1 MPVSQV
7 VSQRL
12 EADRSFSLYLIVW
25 LCLALA
31 SLSYIAV
38 ALFRPDLVTQAR
50 LPGMT
55 VNDPR
60 TARIDAS
67 SSQGVVLERGLTEV
81 RTQLSDIQLKVM
93 RGELREQELAARLA
107 VIESRIEELSAAQGP
122 RPVAAQQTTP
132 PAPPAPVAQ
141 QQTTAP
147 AARVAAAQPPAAQ
160 PKAAAAPQVLN
171 RAADADAA
179 EADAA
184 KAQPKQK
191 GTSSVETASVRR
203 DVPPFGSP
211 EVSKAERTAAAAPER
226 AEREEPPV
234 GIQLGGAP
242 SLDSLRLNWSI
253 LSDRH
258 ADALGNLQPRYVT
271 SDALGSTSFNLVA
284 GPMPNRAE
292 AIRVCAKLRNQGVTC
307 RLTAYQGSSL

>member
-1 MPVSQV
+1 MSQV
-7 VSQRL
+7 VSSRI

-38 ALFRPDLVTQAR
+38 ALFRPDLLTQAR
-50 LPGMT
+50 LPGLT
-55 VNDPR
+55 ANDTRP
-60 TARIDAS
+60 ARIDAS
-67 SSQGVVLERGLTEV
+67 ASQGVVLERGLTEV
-81 RTQLSDIQLKVM
+81 RTQLSDVQLKVM

-107 VIESRIEELSAAQGP
+107 VIEARVEELSASQAQRSG
-122 RPVAAQQTTP
+122 
-132 PAPPAPVAQ
+132 APTPAPVAQ
-141 QQTTAP
+141 QQTPPA
-147 AARVAAAQPPAAQ
+147 AARVAAAQPPSASPGPAQ

-191 GTSSVETASVRR
+191 ATSPVETASVRR

-211 EVSKAERTAAAAPER
+211 EVNRAEKAAAAERPEQR
-226 AEREEPPV
+226 DETAI

-307 RLTAYQGSSL
+307 RLTAFQGSSL

>member
-1 MPVSQV
+1 MSQV
-7 VSQRL
+7 VSSRF

-38 ALFRPDLVTQAR
+38 ALVRPDLLTQAR
-50 LPGMT
+50 LPGLAAG
-55 VNDPR
+55 DSR

-67 SSQGVVLERGLTEV
+67 ASQGVVLERGLTEV
-81 RTQLSDIQLKVM
+81 RTQLSEIQLKVM

-107 VIESRIEELSAAQGP
+107 VIESRIEELSAGQAQ
-122 RPVAAQQTTP
+122 RPVAAQPQTQ
-132 PAPPAPVAQ
+132 APAPVAQ
-141 QQTTAP
+141 QQTPP
-147 AARVAAAQPPAAQ
+147 AARVAAAQPPAPAQ
-160 PKAAAAPQVLN
+160 PKAAAVPQVLN
-171 RAADADAA
+171 RASDADAA

-191 GTSSVETASVRR
+191 GTSTVETASVRR

-211 EVSKAERTAAAAPER
+211 DVSRAEKSATAAPER
-226 AEREEPPV
+226 TEREEAPV

-258 ADALGNLQPRYVT
+258 ADALGSLQPRYVT
-271 SDALGSTSFNLVA
+271 SDALGSTSYNLVA

-307 RLTAYQGSSL
+307 RLTAFQGSSL

>member
-7 VSQRL
+7 VSSRF

-107 VIESRIEELSAAQGP
+107 VIESRIEELSAAQP
-122 RPVAAQQTTP
+122 QRPVAP
-132 PAPPAPVAQ
+132 PQPTPPAPVAQ
-141 QQTTAP
+141 QPTPAP
-147 AARVAAAQPPAAQ
+147 TARVAAAQPPATQ
-160 PKAAAAPQVLN
+160 PRPAAVPQVLN

-211 EVSKAERTAAAAPER
+211 EVNKAERTAAAAPEQR
-226 AEREEPPV
+226 TEREEPPV

-284 GPMPNRAE
+284 GPIPNRAE